1 MLPLTSLIAAVS
13 ASEFGK
19 AIDPVIKNIV
29 NPAIEI
35 LFAVALLIFA
45 YSVARLIWGSAEGE
59 DRANA
64 KRSMLGGII
73 GMFIMLSAWGI
84 VYVISNTVKTF

>member
-1 MLPLTSLIAAVS
+1 MLSPSSLLAAVS
-13 ASEFGK
+13 PDDFGK
-19 AIDPVIKNIV
+19 AISPIIV
-29 NPAIEI
+29 HIVTPALEI

-64 KRSMLGGII
+64 KKSMLGGII